1 MMRPYLS
8 ASSIQTFL
16 NCPRLFAFVY
26 EEEAQPAHISSSLL
40 LGSSI
45 HVAASKLYEAIRDKK
60 RIRKAE
66 VAAVFCDSLTALR
79 DNNPPILFNK
89 GETFASLMVQGLA
102 LIDCLVEKTPRDE
115 KILEVDWE
123 INVPLKNSAGKDLG
137 IPLKCI
143 LDKLVRFEDG
153 KDCAV
158 DLKTSSRKYTAERT
172 ENDLQACA
180 YCYALAA
187 SNGGGP
193 QRFQWQVLLKTAKPS
208 MVFYETTVGPRE
220 FDRLWATA
228 ENVVRGM
235 QAGSYA
241 PIMSW
246 RCKTCPFAEPCKS
259 WGS

>member
-1 MMRPYLS
+1 MRPYLS

-40 LGSSI
+40 LGSAI
-45 HVAASKLYEAIRDKK
+45 HMAASKIYSAIRLRK
-60 RIRKAE
+60 RIKKAE
-66 VAAVFCDSLTALR
+66 VAAVFCDSLTALKE
-79 DNNPPILFNK
+79 NNPPILFNK
-89 GETFASLMVQGLA
+89 GETLASLTVQGLG

-115 KILEVDWE
+115 EILEVDFE
-123 INVPLKNSAGKDLG
+123 INVPLRNSAGKDLG

-143 LDKLVRFEDG
+143 LDKLVRIDG

-158 DLKTSSRKYTAERT
+158 DLKTSSRKYTPERI
-172 ENDLQACA
+172 ENDIQAHA
-180 YCYALAA
+180 YCLALA
-187 SNGGGP
+187 SRNGGGP

-208 MVFYETTVGPRE
+208 MVTYETTVGPRE
-220 FDRLWATA
+220 FDRLWSTA

-241 PIMSW
+241 PIQSW
-246 RCKTCPFAEPCKS
+246 RCKTCPYAEPCKS